1 MVSKTPLEKRE
12 NGGSKPSKQVTSPQ
26 HAPKLKFKRSH
37 SCQDGSSF
45 FPIHKWMFC
54 LLCLL
59 DAYLV
64 VFGAL
69 LLLCGMYANTGY
81 FSLLA
86 ITNKVYPNINL
97 IDENRTFSRLDFLT
111 LSCWI
116 SGNLIQVIQ
125 DLKHIEQLFNS

>member
-1 MVSKTPLEKRE
+1 MASQTPRGKRE
-12 NGGSKPSKQVTSPQ
+12 NEGSKLPKQATSTQP
-26 HAPKLKFKRSH
+26 APKLKFKRSH

-45 FPIHKWMFC
+45 FPRHKLMLIVFC
-54 LLCLL
+54 LF
-59 DAYLV
+59 DVYLV

-116 SGNLIQVIQ
+116 SGNSIQKIYFQTFLAIQ
-125 DLKHIEQLFNS
+125 IV